1 MAASYSVTLIVTAS
15 VFSAGQHFGGHTLSI
30 TKRRAA
36 LSGLATIATAALLA
50 ACASAPAAT
59 TSTPTASAVAG
70 FKPCMVSD
78 LGGFDDKSFNQLGYE
93 GLTEAAAT
101 LGVKPITVQSNAETD
116 YAPNIDSLVSQNCT
130 LIVTVGFA
138 LSAATV
144 TAALANPTVDF
155 AIIDDAA
162 DNDFNGTTDAP
173 NIKPI
178 LFNTAQAAFLAGYA
192 SASYSKA
199 GKVATYGGMN
209 FPTVTIFMDGFAQGV
224 SYFNSTKGKSVQVLG
239 YDPANPGAATFTGG
253 FEANDTAKT
262 TAQNFIDQGAD
273 VLMPVGG
280 PIYQSAGAAIKDSG
294 KSIALVGVDG
304 DLFVSDATYSSLFL
318 TSVLKGIK
326 QATGDV
332 VNQAGTAK
340 TFDVTPYI
348 GSLSNAG
355 VGIAAFHDFASKVD
369 PALQGELDTIKA
381 GIISGS
387 IPVKSYLTK

>member
-1 MAASYSVTLIVTAS
+1 MSN
-15 VFSAGQHFGGHTLSI
+15 
-30 TKRRAA
+30 TKRRAIFG
-36 LSGLATIATAALLA
+36 GLATIATAALLA
-50 ACASAPAAT
+50 GCASAPAAS
-59 TSTPTASAVAG
+59 TSAPTASAIAG

-93 GLTEAAAT
+93 GLNAAAAS
-101 LGVKPITVQSNAETD
+101 LGVKAITVQSNAETD
-116 YAPNIDSLVSQNCT
+116 YAPNLDSLISQNCT

-144 TAALANPTVDF
+144 TAALANPTVNF

-162 DNDFNGTTDAP
+162 DNNFDGKTDAP

-199 GKVATYGGMN
+199 GKVATWGGMN

-224 SYFNSTKGKSVQVLG
+224 DYFNKQKSKSVQVLG
-239 YDPANPGAATFTGG
+239 YDEANPSAATFTGG

-262 TAQNFIDQGAD
+262 TAANFIDQGAD
-273 VLMPVGG
+273 VLLPVGG
-280 PIYQSAGAAIKDSG
+280 PIFQSAGAAITDSG
-294 KSIALVGVDG
+294 KSVALLGA
-304 DLFVSDATYSSLFL
+304 DADVFDTFPTYDSLYF

-326 QATGDV
+326 QATSDV
-332 VNQAGTAK
+332 VTQAGTK
-340 TFDVTPYI
+340 STFDVTSYI
-348 GSLSNAG
+348 GDLSNNG
-355 VGIAAFHDFASKVD
+355 VGIAPFHNFQSKVD
-369 PALQGELDTIKA
+369 SGLQGELDTIKA

-387 IPVKSYLTK
+387 IPVKSYLVTK